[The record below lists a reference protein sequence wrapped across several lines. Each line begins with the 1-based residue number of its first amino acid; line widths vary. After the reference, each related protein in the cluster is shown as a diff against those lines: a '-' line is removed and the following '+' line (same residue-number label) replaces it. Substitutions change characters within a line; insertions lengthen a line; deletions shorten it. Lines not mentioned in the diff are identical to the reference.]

1 MTSKNL
7 EIDDIL
13 KSISDEIE
21 RNKLNKRYGTSI
33 DESMSHQQR
42 KDVRNQINILLSELE
57 NELNLNFQAQI
68 SKTNLQDY
76 YNKTK
81 SKYNWN
87 EYDFNEEYQNQIFN
101 LLKHPFEEQIQISEF
116 LKQYIL
122 LEEGMKIRNNVLNQ
136 QKENLSY
143 NISEYEDQIRKHSKA
158 MTNTIS
164 LGISI
169 FEAVELENLNGDYF
183 VKLYCDDTESKISQ
197 IGKISLPRII
207 WNENF
212 KFNLNERN
220 KILHIEL
227 LQKTLAL
234 SRTIGKIDFILE
246 NLSEDQ
252 QRVEDFYPIKDS
264 NDETIGKIR
273 IKLHYVYNVIDYFKA
288 LLNKANNELSQT
300 NNILDILSKFNNYY
314 DKPFGII
321 MSGGINYLNNID
333 NNENNILDIAEDVE
347 NIDYGVRKSVMH
359 NPLNDSQRFSHNVK
373 NINPQSPFKTGNN
386 ALTIDKLKENDTQNN
401 YDTIEWE
408 KSTYYLIIISLC
420 ITFFN
425 NVLDRNDLINFMGC
439 FSLLLMYF
447 FNGKYNPNYLKYA
460 FYYFILT
467 EAIDLIWL
475 FAHFGT
481 YSISDGYLS
490 MYKELIYGFSFINFI
505 IKGVITYF
513 LFKLI
518 KKNKQIQDPNQNSMI

>member
-7 EIDDIL
+7 EIDGII
-13 KSISDEIE
+13 KAISDEIE

-33 DESMSHQQR
+33 DESMSYQQR
-42 KDVRNQINILLSELE
+42 KDVRNKINILLSELE
-57 NELNLNFQAQI
+57 NELNLNFQDEI
-68 SKTNLQDY
+68 SKDNLQEY

-81 SKYNWN
+81 SKHNWN
-87 EYDFNEEYQNQIFN
+87 EYEFNEEYKNQIFN

-136 QKENLSY
+136 QKENFEY
-143 NISEYEDQIRKHSKA
+143 NISEYEDQITKHSKVK
-158 MTNTIS
+158 TNNIS

-169 FEAVELENLNGDYF
+169 FEVIELENLNGEYF
-183 VKLYCDDTESKISQ
+183 VKLYCDENESKISQ
-197 IGKISLPRII
+197 IGKISIPRII

-212 KFNLNERN
+212 KFDLKERN
-220 KILHIEL
+220 KILHVEL
-227 LQKTLAL
+227 LQKTIAL
-234 SRTIGKIDFILE
+234 SKTLGKIDFILE

-252 QRVEDFYPIKDS
+252 QRIEDFYPIKDS
-264 NDETIGKIR
+264 NDETIGRIR

-288 LLNKANNELSQT
+288 LLNKSKNELSQT

-359 NPLNDSQRFSHNVK
+359 NPLNDSQRFSQNVK
-373 NINPQSPFKTGNN
+373 NVNQQSPFRNKNN
-386 ALTIDKLKENDTQNN
+386 LLTIDRLKENDTQTY
-401 YDTIEWE
+401 YDKIEWE
-408 KSTYYLIIISLC
+408 KSIYILIIISLFVS
-420 ITFFN
+420 FFN

-439 FSLLLMYF
+439 FALLLMYL
-447 FNGKYNPNYLKYA
+447 FNGYYNPNYLKYA
-460 FYYFILT
+460 FYYFILS
-467 EAIDLIWL
+467 EVIDLLWL
-475 FAHFGT
+475 FAHYGT

-505 IKGVITYF
+505 IKGVITYL
-513 LFKLI
+513 LFKLN
-518 KKNKQIQDPNQNSMI
+518 KKNKQNQEPNQKDLI